1 MANNRNFIIIAVI
14 ALVNSLGYGIIIPI
28 LEAYTSKFGMSDFQ
42 FGLLFALFSL
52 CQFIATPAIGRLSD
66 KYGRRPLLII
76 SLAGTAVSFFL
87 MAFAQSIPMLFIAR
101 ALDGITAGNLP
112 VASAVI
118 SDTTDYKNRA
128 RGFAIFGASF
138 GFGFVFGPAISA
150 LTVGISQ
157 IFPFLIA
164 GVISL
169 IAVAA
174 TYLFLPETNKNLGLV
189 RQGNLFDF
197 RKLIHALYDENTG
210 RTFLITL
217 FYSLSFG
224 ILISRFQPF
233 ARKILLLS
241 EQSIAVVFTVFGIMG
256 LITQLFLL
264 QKITKKLGMKRSY
277 NVMFLIVA
285 LSFFGYFITR
295 NAFMFVLVS
304 IVLGLSN
311 ASINPLTQTILSSET
326 DDKSQGTIQ
335 GLNSSY
341 MSIGSIIGPLL
352 AGLIATY
359 NIYLPFFV
367 SGIFCIICFYLSLQ
381 IAKPG
386 VKKESTF

>member
-1 MANNRNFIIIAVI
+1 MFKNRNFIIIAVI

-28 LEAYTSKFGMSDFQ
+28 LESYTSRFGMNDFQ

-52 CQFIATPAIGRLSD
+52 CQFFATPVIGRLSD

-76 SLAGTAVSFFL
+76 SLIGTAMSFFM
-87 MAFAQSIPMLFIAR
+87 MAFARSVPMLFFAR

-118 SDTTDYKNRA
+118 ADTTDLKNRA
-128 RGFAIFGASF
+128 KGYAIFGASF
-138 GFGFVFGPAISA
+138 GFGFIFGPAISA

-157 IFPFLIA
+157 TLPFIIA
-164 GVISL
+164 GVISV
-169 IAVAA
+169 IAVVA
-174 TYLFLPETNKNLGLV
+174 TFLFLPETNKNLGMV
-189 RQGNLFDF
+189 KKGKLFDF
-197 RKLIHALYDENTG
+197 KKLFHALYDENTG

-217 FYSLSFG
+217 FYSLAFG

-233 ARKILLLS
+233 ARKILMLQ
-241 EQSIAVVFTVFGIMG
+241 EQSIAIIFTIFGLIG

-264 QKITKKLGMKRSY
+264 QRITKIFGLKRSF
-277 NVMFLIVA
+277 NIMFLVVA
-285 LSFFGYFITR
+285 FSFFGYFITR
-295 NAFMFVLVS
+295 NALVFVLFS
-304 IVLGLSN
+304 IILGFSN
-311 ASINPLTQTILSSET
+311 ATINPLTQTILSQES

-341 MSIGSIIGPLL
+341 MSIGSILGPLL
-352 AGLIATY
+352 AGLLATY
-359 NIYLPFFV
+359 NTFLPFLA
-367 SGIFCIICFYLSLQ
+367 SALFCIFCFYLSLQ

-386 VKKESTF
+386 FKKESAF